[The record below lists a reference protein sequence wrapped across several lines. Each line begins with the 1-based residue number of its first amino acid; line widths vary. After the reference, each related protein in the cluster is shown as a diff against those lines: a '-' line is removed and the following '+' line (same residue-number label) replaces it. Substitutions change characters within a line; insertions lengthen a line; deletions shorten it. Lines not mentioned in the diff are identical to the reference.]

1 MVAGVTIKILTR
13 WASSARSGP
22 SPISMNVE
30 FFAGELFTVLE
41 NARAA
46 SWAVSHKVKFV
57 AKHFRFDLF
66 NLLVIR
72 LLSSYAPRTIVE

>member
-1 MVAGVTIKILTR
+1 
-13 WASSARSGP
+13 
-22 SPISMNVE
+22 MNAE

-57 AKHFRFDLF
+57 AKHLRSGLFD
-66 NLLVIR
+66 LLVI
-72 LLSSYAPRTIVE
+72 